1 MCNKNDSVFPSFFLS
16 ERTPLISSMF
26 LLLLVF
32 LLLFYNEHGWASGNH
47 NNECEKRCHINLTAK
62 QKSLLCEGQA
72 SGEVGPALCSQVAKD
87 ILRLQFDDVYRLCYG
102 ALSVMPSSCL
112 KMLHDASSGRNQPP
126 GKRKRPISSTS
137 LRGLD
142 GISLCRQANS
152 TNPARC
158 MIDLL
163 SYTGTNSLTA
173 PAVATTT
180 LVDYCREMDDLAVLD
195 CIDSAHSYLKVH
207 PQQAMTP
214 CKYAASPGSSSS
226 SSGGHFSSSSTDPH
240 HSNVFSNDPTAADS
254 SLSPIALCMEEMRPF
269 VSRSGG
275 KGPTATEVC
284 KTR

>member
-1 MCNKNDSVFPSFFLS
+1 
-16 ERTPLISSMF
+16 MF
-26 LLLLVF
+26 LLLF
-32 LLLFYNEHGWASGNH
+32 ISLLFFFYDKHGWASGIH
-47 NNECEKRCHINLTAK
+47 NNEYEKRCHINLTAK

-72 SGEVGPALCSQVAKD
+72 PGGVGPALCSQVAKD

-112 KMLHDASSGRNQPP
+112 KMLQDASSGRNQPP

-158 MIDLL
+158 MMDLL
-163 SYTGTNSLTA
+163 SYTGTHSLAA
-173 PAVATTT
+173 PAVASST

-207 PQQAMTP
+207 PHQAMIP
-214 CKYAASPGSSSS
+214 CKYAASPDSTSSSSS
-226 SSGGHFSSSSTDPH
+226 SSGHYTSSSADPH
-240 HSNVFSNDPTAADS
+240 HSTSVFCDDSTATGF
-254 SLSPIALCMEEMRPF
+254 SLSPIALCMEELRPF

-275 KGPTATEVC
+275 KGPTATEVHS
-284 KTR
+284 TR